1 MTHDAVNIT
10 DAELAVLDALWS
22 QGPATIRRITDIIY
36 PGSGAAH
43 YATVQ
48 KLLERLEGKGCVS
61 RDRSGFAH
69 IFSAAVNRDDVIAE
83 RLRVVADQLCEGS
96 LTPLLLQLASATRL
110 TAAERAELLKLIDEP
125 NSATSKRK

>member
-1 MTHDAVNIT
+1 MTRDAVNIT

-22 QGPATIRRITDIIY
+22 QGPATIRRITDTIY
-36 PGSGAAH
+36 PDGSAAH

-48 KLLERLEGKGCVS
+48 KLLERLEGKGCIA

-125 NSATSKRK
+125 NSSTSKRK